1 MTEKIRIYLSDW
13 QYNAGV
19 VGLYNILEY
28 AGNEV
33 IINQNYMEI
42 ETRCLEGFEYKYFNY
57 LIDKYWEILSI
68 NKIISVE
75 KIISH
80 NKDNDFEDL
89 NEDNLE
95 IINNYIEDVKKYI
108 KSNSYKAAYPL
119 IDSTVDPLILEKH
132 LKKIKLKKKQ
142 DIQDIIPEVKA
153 IFNTLEEIIEFMKLE
168 DSRKYIGA
176 KNVIYTIINKAWD
189 RVCFLNRQTKEKD
202 MYIDYNNY
210 FVVPTIDYIE
220 KDKSKFKYVC
230 FSCDREMENFNNDL
244 SFLVNTGFDVSRKS
258 SHVWEFN
265 NDVAVC
271 PICKLVYSCV
281 PAGITYII
289 GSGIYIN
296 DNSSMKNAIN
306 INKKIYK
313 EIYRENDTDKKLTY
327 RALVEAINEEYID
340 RIKYELAD
348 IQLVRYENG
357 KYRFNILSRKALK
370 IIKNSKE
377 ELDRLIN
384 CGFREINTYFNIYE
398 LVMDRLLNSSNM
410 FTLIQ
415 KLLYYKLS
423 TPKNCYFNTLNVL
436 NILKI
441 NMNFM
446 KEVGYMKE
454 VEKDV
459 VKLGNIS
466 GYYLRE
472 RYRSKGTIDKLNGI
486 SYRFLNAL
494 KTNNTASFM
503 DTLLNCYLYANLPV
517 PEVFLDVL
525 RNEEL
530 FKTIGYA
537 FVAGLIEGKKDENQ
551 KNGGDVK

>member
-19 VGLYNILEY
+19 VGLYNILNH
-28 AGNEV
+28 AGDEV

-42 ETRCLEGFEYKYFNY
+42 EPGCLEGFESKYFNY
-57 LIDKYWEILSI
+57 LIDKYWEIISI
-68 NKIISVE
+68 NKIISFE

-176 KNVIYTIINKAWD
+176 MNVIYTIINKAWD

-370 IIKNSKE
+370 IIKDSKE

-517 PEVFLDVL
+517 PEVFLDAL

>member
-1 MTEKIRIYLSDW
+1 M
-13 QYNAGV
+13 
-19 VGLYNILEY
+19 
-28 AGNEV
+28 

-42 ETRCLEGFEYKYFNY
+42 ETRCLEGFESKYFNY

-89 NEDNLE
+89 NEDKLE
-95 IINNYIEDVKKYI
+95 TINNYIEDIKKYI

-189 RVCFLNRQTKEKD
+189 GVCFLNRQTKEKD

-517 PEVFLDVL
+517 PEVFLDAL

>member
-153 IFNTLEEIIEFMKLE
+153 IFNILEEIIEFMKLE

>member
-89 NEDNLE
+89 NEDKLE
-95 IINNYIEDVKKYI
+95 TINNYIEDIKKYI

-153 IFNTLEEIIEFMKLE
+153 IFNILEEIIEFMKLE

-189 RVCFLNRQTKEKD
+189 GVCFLNSQTKEKD

-551 KNGGDVK
+551 KNGGYVK

>member
-153 IFNTLEEIIEFMKLE
+153 IFNILEEIIEFMKLE

-189 RVCFLNRQTKEKD
+189 GVCFLNSQTKEKD

-306 INKKIYK
+306 INKKLYK

-517 PEVFLDVL
+517 PEVFLDAL

>member
-189 RVCFLNRQTKEKD
+189 GVCFLNSQTKEKD

>member
-89 NEDNLE
+89 NEDKLE
-95 IINNYIEDVKKYI
+95 TINNYIEDIKKYI

-119 IDSTVDPLILEKH
+119 IDSTVDLLILEKH

-153 IFNTLEEIIEFMKLE
+153 IFNILEEIIEFMKLE

-189 RVCFLNRQTKEKD
+189 GVCFLNSQTKEKD

>member
-1 MTEKIRIYLSDW
+1 
-13 QYNAGV
+13 
-19 VGLYNILEY
+19 
-28 AGNEV
+28 
-33 IINQNYMEI
+33 
-42 ETRCLEGFEYKYFNY
+42 
-57 LIDKYWEILSI
+57 
-68 NKIISVE
+68 
-75 KIISH
+75 
-80 NKDNDFEDL
+80 
-89 NEDNLE
+89 
-95 IINNYIEDVKKYI
+95 
-108 KSNSYKAAYPL
+108 
-119 IDSTVDPLILEKH
+119 
-132 LKKIKLKKKQ
+132 
-142 DIQDIIPEVKA
+142 
-153 IFNTLEEIIEFMKLE
+153 
-168 DSRKYIGA
+168 
-176 KNVIYTIINKAWD
+176 
-189 RVCFLNRQTKEKD
+189 
-202 MYIDYNNY
+202 
-210 FVVPTIDYIE
+210 
-220 KDKSKFKYVC
+220 
-230 FSCDREMENFNNDL
+230 MENLNINL
-244 SFLVNTGFDVSRKS
+244 NFLVMTGFDVSRKS
-258 SHVWEFN
+258 SHVWYFQ

-271 PICKLVYSCV
+271 PICKLIYSCV
-281 PAGITYII
+281 PAGNTYII
-289 GSGIYIN
+289 DKGIYIN

-306 INKKIYK
+306 INKKLYK

-370 IIKNSKE
+370 IIKDSKE
-377 ELDRLIN
+377 ELNQLIN

-472 RYRSKGTIDKLNGI
+472 GYIFKGTIDKLNGI
-486 SYRFLNAL
+486 AYRFL
-494 KTNNTASFM
+494 M
-503 DTLLNCYLYANLPV
+503 H
-517 PEVFLDVL
+517 
-525 RNEEL
+525 
-530 FKTIGYA
+530 
-537 FVAGLIEGKKDENQ
+537 
-551 KNGGDVK
+551 